1 MKNHSFGK
9 CCQAAFLLIALS
21 PFIYSQDIQWQQVLG
36 GIHSEY
42 LYDVKATPDYGFL
55 LAGSSFSEDSG
66 NKTEKGKGDLDY
78 FLWKMDEEGK
88 MEWQKT
94 FGSAGSD
101 YLYSVGLTRDGGF
114 ILGGASE
121 TSGSGFESPQPP
133 DGDKKDPGFG
143 NMDFWILK
151 LDPTGKEEWQ
161 VTLGGIG
168 NDQLQSIQ
176 QTPDGGYIIGG
187 SSASTSLSDRG
198 GELET
203 NPNMKQSDNFGS
215 FDYWVVKLS
224 SLGEIEWEK
233 TFGGMFSDELKSIL
247 ITEDGYL
254 IGGNSNS
261 PASRLSAG
269 TAPDLYATAQAS
281 QGEENPPRLRHPS
294 EGGED
299 PPRLRHPSEGGEKTA
314 ENSGMND
321 YWVIRLNEQGEEQW
335 QRTYGGDGDES
346 LAQMIETEKGF
357 LLAGSSNSS
366 PLGRSGGASNGTD
379 FWVIEIDKQGE
390 PLWDKT
396 YDFGKWDV
404 LVSVLPLTPSKGGGT
419 PSSGGGTSSSGE
431 YLLGG
436 YASTETLGKR
446 MDNKGVNDYIALKI
460 NDRGEMLW
468 SKTIGGTGT
477 DQLKGLTR
485 TRDGGYILAGNS
497 DSKKSDDKDKAS
509 IGGSDYWVVK
519 LGNEKKTDEERQLV
533 EVYPNPTYQFT
544 NIIISQEFKEASV
557 QVFDMTGRKLQTK
570 VLPYRSTP
578 IDLQGYLPGVY
589 IFKITVD
596 GKTEDV
602 KVIKK
607 GNN

>member
-21 PFIYSQDIQWQQVLG
+21 PFVYSQDIQWQQVLG

-101 YLYSVGLTRDGGF
+101 YLYSVGLTKDGGF
-114 ILGGASE
+114 ILGGAS
-121 TSGSGFESPQPP
+121 TSFDSAQEPNQ
-133 DGDKKDPGFG
+133 DNGDKKDPGFG

-151 LDPTGKEEWQ
+151 IDPAGKEEWQ

-233 TFGGMFSDELKSIL
+233 TFGGMFSDELKSIV
-247 ITEDGYL
+247 ITGTSTSLSDQGYL
-254 IGGNSNS
+254 IGGTSNS
-261 PASRLSAG
+261 IASGNKS
-269 TAPDLYATAQAS
+269 
-281 QGEENPPRLRHPS
+281 
-294 EGGED
+294 
-299 PPRLRHPSEGGEKTA
+299 A

-335 QRTYGGDGDES
+335 QKTYGGDGDDT
-346 LAQMIETEKGF
+346 LAQIIETENGF
-357 LLAGSSNSS
+357 LLAGSSNSKTS
-366 PLGRSGGASNGTD
+366 ETKKSGPSDGTD

-404 LVSVLPLTPSKGGGT
+404 LVSAVTGGFENLSHHTSTSFGSAQEPSLSDRT
-419 PSSGGGTSSSGE
+419 

-436 YASTETLGKR
+436 YASTETLNR
-446 MDNKGVNDYIALKI
+446 RTDNKGVNDYIALKI

-497 DSKKSDDKDKAS
+497 DSKKSDDKDRAS
-509 IGGSDYWVVK
+509 IGGNDYWVVK

-557 QVFDMTGRKLQTK
+557 QAFDMTGRKLQTK

-578 IDLQGYLPGVY
+578 IDLQGYPPGVY
-589 IFKITVD
+589 VFKITID